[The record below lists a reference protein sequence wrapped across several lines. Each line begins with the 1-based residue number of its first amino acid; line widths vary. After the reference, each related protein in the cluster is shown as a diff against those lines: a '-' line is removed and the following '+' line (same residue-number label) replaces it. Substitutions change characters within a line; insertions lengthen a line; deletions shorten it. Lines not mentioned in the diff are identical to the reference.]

1 MTVINSPT
9 VQTLPLFEPI
19 RSDLQ
24 SVLDKMRTAAHLDVE
39 LDLLDE
45 ALAHVVA
52 VGGKLIRPSLTL
64 TVADLFCG
72 VDQRTVS
79 LAAGVEMLHTATL
92 VHDDLIDNS
101 ARRRGNP
108 TIHTLL
114 NPASAVLLG
123 DYLFAMA
130 AAWTT
135 ETGNIRVV
143 RLFADTL
150 MTLVQGE
157 LRQIWAQFDLERA
170 NEDYFARIHGKT
182 AKLFATACEAAAEL
196 CEQDSATVKA
206 LSEYGR
212 LLGLAFQI
220 VDDVLDYTGDAKRM
234 GKPVGSDLLNGNITL
249 PVILYLRDYDTQG
262 MATRLFN
269 DHHKLS
275 QSEAEEVIRN
285 VIVSPALERS
295 LEEAR
300 HLVELACDQIA
311 FLPPSDAADRL
322 RAVGDYI
329 VSRSI

>member
-1 MTVINSPT
+1 MNVINSPT
-9 VQTLPLFEPI
+9 VQTLPLFDPI
-19 RSDLQ
+19 RGELQ
-24 SVLDKMRTAAHLDVE
+24 AVIEKMRTAAHIDIE
-39 LDLLDE
+39 LELLDK
-45 ALAHVVA
+45 ALTHVVA

-72 VDQRTVS
+72 VDQRTIS
-79 LAAGVEMLHTATL
+79 LAAGVEMLHTASL
-92 VHDDLIDNS
+92 VHDDMIDN
-101 ARRRGNP
+101 ATRRRGNP

-157 LRQIWAQFDLERA
+157 LRQIWAQFDLARA
-170 NEDYFARIHGKT
+170 SEDYLARIHGKT

-196 CEQDSATVKA
+196 CEQDAATVHA
-206 LSEYGR
+206 MSEYGR

-220 VDDVLDYTGDAKRM
+220 VDDVLDYTGDAGRM

-249 PVILYLRDYDTQG
+249 PAILYLRDYDDQG
-262 MATRLFN
+262 MAERLF
-269 DHHKLS
+269 DSRRPLS
-275 QSEAEEVIRN
+275 RSEAEEVISN
-285 VIVSPALERS
+285 VIASPALEEA
-295 LEEAR
+295 LEAADR
-300 HLVELACDQIA
+300 LVEQAIEQIA
-311 FLPPSDAADRL
+311 FLPPSDAATRL
-322 RAVGDYI
+322 RTVGEFI
-329 VSRSI
+329 VRRTA